1 MALLG
6 RYIPDFEHLSDDD
19 LRRRLHCWEHCALVT
34 FRTQR
39 QLAHMHVR
47 LLRAELS
54 RRETARATSG
64 VAQFL
69 VASSRDDLPT
79 A

>member
-6 RYIPDFEHLSDDD
+6 RYIPDFEHLSDDE
-19 LRRRLHCWEHCALVT
+19 LRHRLHCWEHCALVT

-39 QLAHMHVR
+39 QLARMHVR
-47 LLRAELS
+47 LLRAELT
-54 RRETARATSG
+54 RRETARTLAG
-64 VAQFL
+64 VVPFSA
-69 VASSRDDLPT
+69 APSRDDLPT